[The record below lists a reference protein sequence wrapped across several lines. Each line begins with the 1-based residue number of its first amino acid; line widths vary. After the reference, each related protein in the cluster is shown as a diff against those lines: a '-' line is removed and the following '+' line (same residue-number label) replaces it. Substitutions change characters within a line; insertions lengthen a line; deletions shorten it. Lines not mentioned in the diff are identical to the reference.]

1 MNNPI
6 KIWKELKDI
15 YLKYIDSGLPL
26 IDKRYIQERRKLYE
40 QPGAICQPP
49 IIELVPRYKE
59 VSTLKDI
66 CIMLGIETE
75 FADFAKCGLFPN
87 INGVDRRLYKHQE
100 DALKYALI
108 QRKHVV
114 ATTGTGS
121 GKTECFLLPVIADL
135 VKESKDWKNDRTRA
149 VRTLILYPLNALA
162 EDQMIRLRKALN
174 SENNE
179 KTGARNWL
187 DVNRNGHRFFFGRYT
202 GRTPVSGK
210 KGKADKEYKI
220 ERQQHIKDWEAAKNA
235 FEESENKA
243 DHEDLLYHIPCL
255 DDDSAE
261 MWDRWSMQDNPP
273 DILITNYSM
282 LNIMLLRK
290 QENPIFE
297 QTKQWLNE
305 NPKNIFHLVVDEMHT
320 YRGTAGTEV
329 AYLLRL
335 LLDKLG
341 LHPEHPQ
348 VQFIATSASM
358 QENDK
363 TRDYLSG
370 FFGVDRLSCNEKFE
384 LLSNPDHEI
393 IVNKPITNIPVQ
405 TFADF
410 ASNSNQK
417 EIGLTNASYEL
428 RKSENCSS
436 NNALIGKY
444 KILEWLQFVM
454 QNNVGEIVATKTTE
468 LAIEL
473 FGVNNELTQ
482 NALEGL
488 LLLLCETKEDNNVAL
503 QPLRSHN
510 FFRNIDGLWACSN
523 SDCSEVDVNFKWTDR
538 KIGKLYRSPGESV
551 CKCGGKIYEVLIC
564 RSCGDIFLSGYKL
577 NDNGIEYIVSNKP
590 NSNENEVAC
599 VIWPNHKVGKELQD
613 KTDWKSTNYISNSGK
628 IIRTETGKS
637 GIYVPD
643 KEYQIKLPD
652 YCPNCHLS
660 YKVTDKNSFS
670 PIAKHSTGVQ
680 KVNQV
685 MADAIMRIMIDNNI
699 SKPKLVLFSDSRQA
713 AAKLSA
719 GIELDHYRDVLRQ
732 TVLGSLENEDENIEL
747 LRKFRKVGI
756 SKLNESERNSF
767 LELRK
772 SEYYNRIISKI
783 RDEKENLLFD
793 NEIVEISDFFKTQL
807 PEIKNIENK
816 VWHNIASLGIN
827 PAGPNPSFKTRG
839 NIEWKELFDW
849 KTSPLERI
857 DNGNDTLFFDNIIY
871 KCNIEQLVAIFAH
884 KKRSFESLK
893 LGYITANLKDE
904 DYKFTQ
910 FVDVAIRLLG
920 ENWQIKGYESE
931 YPRLSFP
938 KSLWKFAKAVY
949 GDKNS
954 LGNRDHMDNLQVV
967 LENKGIIK
975 TGEKVI
981 TGNNLFFK
989 KTVEDDSY
997 WICDKC
1003 NTIHLHPSCG
1013 VCTNCCSKL
1022 LNELKIT
1029 HNDLENSDD
1038 YYQFLSTT
1046 AKTYRLHC
1054 EELTGQTSKGDS
1066 SKRQRLFQGIFLK
1079 DENQKVDEIDLLSVT
1094 TTMEAGVDI
1103 GSLSAVMM
1111 GNVPPQRFNYQQRV
1125 GRAGRRGHSLSI
1137 ALTIAKGNS
1146 HDQTHFFQTERI
1158 VSAKPKDPYLEIKS
1172 SEIAERMIIK
1182 QVLQKS
1188 FESIN
1193 FDEISTDN
1201 VHGDFGKDYKWKDNR
1216 IEVTNWI
1223 RNNNSEIGNIIN
1235 CISKGT
1241 NLNKSK
1247 EQIEEYINKYLVKR
1261 IDEIVD
1267 DSINYPQNAMSEKLA
1282 NAGLLPMFGFPTRVR
1297 LLFQEK
1303 PKKLP
1308 ATEVVDRNIDIAIS
1322 TFSPGSEIVKDK
1334 KVLTSVGFVN
1344 YEWKNGLVV
1353 EKNGLNELEREVQIC
1368 KICGYTTLSDISFKN
1383 CPICEEE
1390 ITKVRACS
1398 PLGFCVDYE
1407 AEVKDFNG
1415 RFDFNPSYTSVS
1427 LDAESKLDFP
1437 FSINNLQIQTNI
1449 LPKEGIV
1456 HQINNNDGKLFNV
1469 GKLAGTHQYVVRE
1482 AYDQKKNLKLIDE
1495 KEYALIASKT
1505 TGVLTA
1511 SIIGTNINID
1521 LSPLLSN
1528 PNHNAIKAAYV
1539 SWGYLLQKAVC
1550 DFLDIESNEIE
1561 IGYHINKDK
1570 KGEVFLVERLEN
1582 GAGYCNYL
1590 SGRIYKDI
1598 PYKAFIEAFILND
1611 DPNNLINR
1619 LSGISHSSMC
1629 SSSCYDC
1636 LRDYYNQ
1643 QYHSILDWRLG
1654 LDLARLSNDKDAI
1667 ISFSV
1672 EYWSE
1677 YLNKLASVFSESTKI
1692 ENYTYVVKNRNT
1704 MILITHPFWSFKYI
1718 EVIKKSIN
1726 YEVEAINIIEVAKIN
1741 RE

>member
-577 NDNGIEYIVSNKP
+577 NDNGI
-590 NSNENEVAC
+590 
-599 VIWPNHKVGKELQD
+599 
-613 KTDWKSTNYISNSGK
+613 
-628 IIRTETGKS
+628 
-637 GIYVPD
+637 
-643 KEYQIKLPD
+643 
-652 YCPNCHLS
+652 
-660 YKVTDKNSFS
+660 
-670 PIAKHSTGVQ
+670 
-680 KVNQV
+680 
-685 MADAIMRIMIDNNI
+685 
-699 SKPKLVLFSDSRQA
+699 
-713 AAKLSA
+713 
-719 GIELDHYRDVLRQ
+719 
-732 TVLGSLENEDENIEL
+732 
-747 LRKFRKVGI
+747 
-756 SKLNESERNSF
+756 
-767 LELRK
+767 
-772 SEYYNRIISKI
+772 
-783 RDEKENLLFD
+783 
-793 NEIVEISDFFKTQL
+793 
-807 PEIKNIENK
+807 
-816 VWHNIASLGIN
+816 
-827 PAGPNPSFKTRG
+827 
-839 NIEWKELFDW
+839 
-849 KTSPLERI
+849 
-857 DNGNDTLFFDNIIY
+857 
-871 KCNIEQLVAIFAH
+871 
-884 KKRSFESLK
+884 
-893 LGYITANLKDE
+893 
-904 DYKFTQ
+904 
-910 FVDVAIRLLG
+910 
-920 ENWQIKGYESE
+920 
-931 YPRLSFP
+931 
-938 KSLWKFAKAVY
+938 
-949 GDKNS
+949 
-954 LGNRDHMDNLQVV
+954 
-967 LENKGIIK
+967 
-975 TGEKVI
+975 
-981 TGNNLFFK
+981 
-989 KTVEDDSY
+989 
-997 WICDKC
+997 
-1003 NTIHLHPSCG
+1003 
-1013 VCTNCCSKL
+1013 
-1022 LNELKIT
+1022 
-1029 HNDLENSDD
+1029 
-1038 YYQFLSTT
+1038 
-1046 AKTYRLHC
+1046 
-1054 EELTGQTSKGDS
+1054 
-1066 SKRQRLFQGIFLK
+1066 
-1079 DENQKVDEIDLLSVT
+1079 
-1094 TTMEAGVDI
+1094 
-1103 GSLSAVMM
+1103 
-1111 GNVPPQRFNYQQRV
+1111 
-1125 GRAGRRGHSLSI
+1125 
-1137 ALTIAKGNS
+1137 
-1146 HDQTHFFQTERI
+1146 
-1158 VSAKPKDPYLEIKS
+1158 
-1172 SEIAERMIIK
+1172 
-1182 QVLQKS
+1182 
-1188 FESIN
+1188 
-1193 FDEISTDN
+1193 
-1201 VHGDFGKDYKWKDNR
+1201 
-1216 IEVTNWI
+1216 
-1223 RNNNSEIGNIIN
+1223 
-1235 CISKGT
+1235 
-1241 NLNKSK
+1241 
-1247 EQIEEYINKYLVKR
+1247 
-1261 IDEIVD
+1261 
-1267 DSINYPQNAMSEKLA
+1267 
-1282 NAGLLPMFGFPTRVR
+1282 
-1297 LLFQEK
+1297 
-1303 PKKLP
+1303 
-1308 ATEVVDRNIDIAIS
+1308 
-1322 TFSPGSEIVKDK
+1322 
-1334 KVLTSVGFVN
+1334 
-1344 YEWKNGLVV
+1344 
-1353 EKNGLNELEREVQIC
+1353 
-1368 KICGYTTLSDISFKN
+1368 
-1383 CPICEEE
+1383 
-1390 ITKVRACS
+1390 
-1398 PLGFCVDYE
+1398 
-1407 AEVKDFNG
+1407 
-1415 RFDFNPSYTSVS
+1415 
-1427 LDAESKLDFP
+1427 
-1437 FSINNLQIQTNI
+1437 
-1449 LPKEGIV
+1449 
-1456 HQINNNDGKLFNV
+1456 
-1469 GKLAGTHQYVVRE
+1469 
-1482 AYDQKKNLKLIDE
+1482 
-1495 KEYALIASKT
+1495 
-1505 TGVLTA
+1505 
-1511 SIIGTNINID
+1511 
-1521 LSPLLSN
+1521 
-1528 PNHNAIKAAYV
+1528 
-1539 SWGYLLQKAVC
+1539 
-1550 DFLDIESNEIE
+1550 
-1561 IGYHINKDK
+1561 
-1570 KGEVFLVERLEN
+1570 
-1582 GAGYCNYL
+1582 
-1590 SGRIYKDI
+1590 
-1598 PYKAFIEAFILND
+1598 
-1611 DPNNLINR
+1611 
-1619 LSGISHSSMC
+1619 
-1629 SSSCYDC
+1629 
-1636 LRDYYNQ
+1636 
-1643 QYHSILDWRLG
+1643 
-1654 LDLARLSNDKDAI
+1654 
-1667 ISFSV
+1667 
-1672 EYWSE
+1672 
-1677 YLNKLASVFSESTKI
+1677 
-1692 ENYTYVVKNRNT
+1692 
-1704 MILITHPFWSFKYI
+1704 
-1718 EVIKKSIN
+1718 
-1726 YEVEAINIIEVAKIN
+1726 
-1741 RE
+1741 